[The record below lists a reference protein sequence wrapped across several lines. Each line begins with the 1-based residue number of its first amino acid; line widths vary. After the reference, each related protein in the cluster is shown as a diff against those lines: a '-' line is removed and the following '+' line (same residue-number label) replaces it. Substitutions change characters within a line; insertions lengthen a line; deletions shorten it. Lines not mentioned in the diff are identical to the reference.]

1 MHRVSDGI
9 IWAGTAAVAFG
20 VVVSSL
26 LYGSEPPWLVV
37 AIVVLAGIVARSHAA
52 RWRRLRTVVI
62 TTPASTT
69 IATTSQGGSLP

>member
-1 MHRVSDGI
+1 MPV
-9 IWAGTAAVAFG
+9 AVVVGGGDRGSTLWRLALASGEG
-20 VVVSSL
+20 VVATRSGR
-26 LYGSEPPWLVV
+26 GSTGG
-37 AIVVLAGIVARSHAA
+37 AGIVARSHAA